1 MMESF
6 KLKKSS
12 NLGWQCPI
20 CKTVYS
26 PYINICHNC
35 STHIHRSII
44 NSNDIYNTVV
54 DIIADK
60 IGLSK
65 KSISLYS
72 STDDLAIDSLDAVEL
87 IMEFEKVFGM
97 QIPDIDA
104 ERFYRVEDVVKYIKL
119 KFVNYENNVVIF

>member
-1 MMESF
+1 M
-6 KLKKSS
+6 KKSN

-20 CKTVYS
+20 CKIVYS
-26 PYINICHNC
+26 PYVNICHNC
-35 STHIHRSII
+35 STYIHKPTI
-44 NSNDIYNTVV
+44 NSNNIYNTVV

-72 STDDLAIDSLDAVEL
+72 STDDLDIDSLDAVEI
-87 IMEFEKVFGM
+87 IMEFEKVFRI

-119 KFVNYENNVVIF
+119 NIC

>member
-1 MMESF
+1 M
-6 KLKKSS
+6 KKSN

-35 STHIHRSII
+35 STRIYKPTIYA
-44 NSNDIYNTVV
+44 NDIYNAVV

-65 KSISLYS
+65 KSISLHS
-72 STDDLAIDSLDAVEL
+72 SIDDLAIDSLDAVGL
-87 IMEFEKVFGM
+87 IMEFEKVFRI
-97 QIPDIDA
+97 QIPNIDA
-104 ERFYRVEDVVKYIKL
+104 ERLYRVEDVVQYIISK
-119 KFVNYENNVVIF
+119 IC

>member
-1 MMESF
+1 M
-6 KLKKSS
+6 KKSN

-26 PYINICHNC
+26 PYIDICHNC
-35 STHIHRSII
+35 STHIYKHTI
-44 NSNDIYNTVV
+44 NSNDIYNAVV
-54 DIIADK
+54 DVIADK

-87 IMEFEKVFGM
+87 IMEFERVFRI
-97 QIPDIDA
+97 QISDIDA
-104 ERFYRVEDVVKYIKL
+104 ERFYRVCDVVNYIKL
-119 KFVNYENNVVIF
+119 KIC

>member
-1 MMESF
+1 MN
-6 KLKKSS
+6 KSN

-26 PYINICHNC
+26 PHINVCYNC
-35 STHIHRSII
+35 STHIHKPII
-44 NSNDIYNTVV
+44 NSNSIYNTVV

-65 KSISLYS
+65 KSISFYS
-72 STDDLAIDSLDAVEL
+72 STDDLAIDSLDEVEL
-87 IMEFEKVFGM
+87 IMEFERVFRI

-119 KFVNYENNVVIF
+119 KIC

>member
-1 MMESF
+1 MESF
-6 KLKKSS
+6 KLKKSN

-35 STHIHRSII
+35 STHIYKPTI
-44 NSNDIYNTVV
+44 NPNDIYNTVV

-72 STDDLAIDSLDAVEL
+72 SIDDLAIDSLDAVEL
-87 IMEFEKVFGM
+87 IMEFEKVFRI

-119 KFVNYENNVVIF
+119 NIC